1 MGRPRDLAW
10 DIAGYSA
17 VNPIPYYPIVTIQ
30 KENNHDIMTGG
41 ILHHHIAGGIANNKH
56 HKNPIGDGWFG
67 LPH

>member
-1 MGRPRDLAW
+1 
-10 DIAGYSA
+10 